1 MSTRRCVILSRIG
14 ARVIN
19 FASGSKGNCTLIELG
34 GKRFLV
40 DCGISH
46 RHLTAELSG
55 AGVEVGDIDAVFV
68 THLHSDH
75 FSAFPIWYRLTN
87 LRFVLPELVLNAVA
101 RGGRRAAL
109 GHRLF
114 AFRPGENY
122 AFNGVYVS
130 PQPVSHDAPETVSI
144 CFESAGT
151 KIVCITDLGTTTDQH
166 AAVCDGA
173 DLILLEA
180 NHEPDMVRASD
191 YPAFLQRRILGDT
204 GHLSNMQ
211 ALAFVQSLRHPPRQ
225 VMFGH
230 LSENNN
236 TPEALLQRLSETGL
250 SGSFEQVHIASQRRP
265 TEALL

>member
-1 MSTRRCVILSRIG
+1 MAKKRYVILSRIN
-14 ARVIN
+14 ARVVN

-46 RHLTAELSG
+46 RSLASGLSD
-55 AGVEVGDIDAVFV
+55 AGVEIGDIDAVFV

-75 FSAFPIWYRLTN
+75 FSAFPIWYRLTE
-87 LRFVLPELVLNAVA
+87 LRFVLPERVLSAVA
-101 RGGRRAAL
+101 RGSRRSAL

-114 AFRPGENY
+114 AFRPGESY

-151 KIVCITDLGTTTDQH
+151 KIVCITDLGATTGQH

-180 NHEPDMVRASD
+180 NHEPEMVRASD

-211 ALAFVQSLRHPPRQ
+211 ALSFVQSLRRTPRQ
-225 VMFGH
+225 IMFGH

-236 TPEALLQRLSETGL
+236 SPEALLERIAETGMD
-250 SGSFEQVHIASQRRP
+250 GAFEQLYIANQRRR